1 MGARMTGPYRSLR
14 VGTRGSWLAR
24 AQTELAIAALR
35 RAWPDVSWE
44 IVVIAPAGDR
54 DKTTPLTI
62 LGGQGVFSKELHE
75 ALLDGR
81 VDLAVHSV
89 KDLPSELPQGVAL
102 VAIVTR
108 SDPRDALVS
117 RDGPRLD
124 ELPLGARVGTSS
136 RRRQALLR
144 AARPDLVVTDIRGNV
159 DTRLRKLDQGD
170 FDAVVLAASGLHRLG
185 WEDRVTEYLS
195 PDTFVPAPGQG
206 ALGITCR
213 ADDEELRELL
223 GQVHDPIAGLAV
235 EVERAFLRAI
245 GGGCQTPIGAYA
257 TVDGG
262 QVTLRALLGDPS
274 LRRLER
280 RQVTVPDEQALAAA
294 RALAAELKAALG
306 IEEVLRS

>member
-1 MGARMTGPYRSLR
+1 MTGPYRSLR
-14 VGTRGSWLAR
+14 VGTRGSRLAR
-24 AQTELAIAALR
+24 AQTELSLVALR

-44 IVVIAPAGDR
+44 IVVITPAGDR
-54 DKTTPLTI
+54 DKTTPLTV

-89 KDLPSELPQGVAL
+89 KDLPSELPEGVAL
-102 VAIVTR
+102 AAIVTR

-117 RDGPRLD
+117 RGGSRLA
-124 ELPLGARVGTSS
+124 ELPPGARVGTSS
-136 RRRQALLR
+136 RRRQALLG
-144 AARPDLVVTDIRGNV
+144 AVRPDLVVTDIRGNV

-170 FDAVVLAASGLHRLG
+170 FDAVVLAATGLHRLG

-262 QVTLRALLGDPS
+262 QVTLRALLGDQS

-280 RQVTVPDEQALAAA
+280 RQVTVPGEHALAAA